1 MDPEPFTDPRYR
13 SSRPT
18 PQERDA
24 WAAREHKRREAWL
37 AGPTEEEKQD
47 WARRTRWRASLG
59 LSESRLGPAAEE
71 VNEWA
76 ARERKRREA
85 WAAGPS
91 EEEKREWAR
100 QFRRRALLRR
110 SESPL
115 PPTEDDIEA
124 WARREGERRRE
135 WAAGPSEEEKEKW
148 ARREAGGILADLLPR
163 PERESEFFDR
173 AHELLREAELAGK
186 GTFYSLLQ
194 APGALWSH
202 FVRAGRTFE
211 EDIHQQPRRGRVRL

>member
-18 PQERDA
+18 PEERDA
-24 WAAREHKRREAWL
+24 WAARELKRRQAWL

-47 WARRTRWRASLG
+47 WARRGRRRASLG
-59 LSESRLGPAAEE
+59 FAESRLGPAAEE
-71 VNEWA
+71 VSEWA
-76 ARERKRREA
+76 AREHKRREA

-100 QFRRRALLRR
+100 QFRRRALMGL

-115 PPTEDDIEA
+115 PPAEEDIEA

-148 ARREAGGILADLLPR
+148 ARRAAGGILADLAPR
-163 PERESEFFDR
+163 AERESEFFDM
-173 AHELLREAELAGK
+173 AHEFLREAELAGK
-186 GTFYSLLQ
+186 GTVFSLLR
-194 APGALWSH
+194 APGALWSY

-211 EDIHQQPRRGRVRL
+211 DEISQQPRRGRVRL